1 LNVHPLDTYLGLVI
15 GYTSFAI
22 PFGDHGA
29 RHHWGGRVHEYVEQP
44 ALPADPDLVEQ
55 QADVASRAAAEFQ
68 RNVQDRH
75 VVVDVG
81 EEMITARLPR
91 QQRFERDEKVV
102 FAVDPASLHV
112 FDPES
117 GAAIR

>member
-1 LNVHPLDTYLGLVI
+1 
-15 GYTSFAI
+15 
-22 PFGDHGA
+22 
-29 RHHWGGRVHEYVEQP
+29 VEQP
-44 ALPADPDLVEQ
+44 ALPADADLVEQ

-68 RNVQDRH
+68 RNVQDRQH
-75 VVVDVG
+75 RVVNVG

-102 FAVDPASLHV
+102 FAVDPANLHV

-117 GAAIR
+117 GVAIC